1 MIAFIIISLIIII
14 LFLLIGYANKL
25 CKIVVYPKKKSYED
39 GYENQIKK
47 LNLEDF
53 YNSLKKEE
61 ITLKSD
67 YGYDIKGIFIPN
79 SNLNKCII
87 LCHGITVNINY
98 SVKYIKPFYNRGFSI
113 FMYDHRNHGLSG
125 GDYTSMGYFEKFD
138 LKTCANYIFNKL
150 GDDISLGVLG
160 ESMGAAT
167 VLQYCSIDKRIDFCI
182 EDCGY
187 SDVFDLF
194 RHRLKEDYK
203 INFIPLLYIADIL
216 MKFKYSW
223 NFKSASPITFI
234 KDIDIPILFIHGDK
248 DDYVPTYMV
257 YDLFNSKTTGIRD
270 IYIAKDAKHADALI
284 SNPNKYDAVI
294 GSFLDKIR
302 MS

>member
-61 ITLKSD
+61 LTLKSD

-79 SNLNKCII
+79 SNSNKCII

-113 FMYDHRNHGLSG
+113 FMYDHRNHGLSS

>member
-79 SNLNKCII
+79 SNSNKCII

-98 SVKYIKPFYNRGFSI
+98 SVKYIKPFYNRAFSI

>member
-1 MIAFIIISLIIII
+1 MITFIIISLFIIV
-14 LFLLIGYANKL
+14 LFLLICYSYKL

-53 YNSLKKEE
+53 YNSLEKEE

-79 SNLNKCII
+79 SNSNKCII
-87 LCHGITVNINY
+87 LCHGITVNTNY
-98 SVKYIKPFYNRGFSI
+98 SVKYIKPFYSRGFSI

-125 GDYTSMGYFEKFD
+125 GNYTSMGYFEKFD

-167 VLQYCSIDKRIDFCI
+167 VLQYCAIDKRIDFCI

-187 SDVFDLF
+187 SDVFNLF
-194 RHRLKEDYK
+194 KHRLKEDYK
-203 INFIPLLYIADIL
+203 INFTPLLYIANIL
-216 MKFKYSW
+216 MRFKYGW

-234 KDIDIPILFIHGDK
+234 KNIDIPVLFIHGDK

-257 YDLFNSKTTGIRD
+257 YDLFNSKTTGFKD

-284 SNPNKYDAVI
+284 SDPNKYDAVI
-294 GSFLDKIR
+294 GNFLDKVK

>member
-79 SNLNKCII
+79 SNSNKCII

-223 NFKSASPITFI
+223 NYKSASPITFI

-302 MS
+302 IS

>member
-61 ITLKSD
+61 LTLKSD

-79 SNLNKCII
+79 SNSNKCII

>member
-1 MIAFIIISLIIII
+1 MTIPQWDILKNSTLKLVLIISST
-14 LFLLIGYANKL
+14 NW
-25 CKIVVYPKKKSYED
+25 
-39 GYENQIKK
+39 
-47 LNLEDF
+47 
-53 YNSLKKEE
+53 
-61 ITLKSD
+61 
-67 YGYDIKGIFIPN
+67 
-79 SNLNKCII
+79 
-87 LCHGITVNINY
+87 
-98 SVKYIKPFYNRGFSI
+98 
-113 FMYDHRNHGLSG
+113 
-125 GDYTSMGYFEKFD
+125 
-138 LKTCANYIFNKL
+138 
-150 GDDISLGVLG
+150 
-160 ESMGAAT
+160 
-167 VLQYCSIDKRIDFCI
+167 I

>member
-1 MIAFIIISLIIII
+1 
-14 LFLLIGYANKL
+14 
-25 CKIVVYPKKKSYED
+25 
-39 GYENQIKK
+39 
-47 LNLEDF
+47 
-53 YNSLKKEE
+53 
-61 ITLKSD
+61 
-67 YGYDIKGIFIPN
+67 
-79 SNLNKCII
+79 
-87 LCHGITVNINY
+87 
-98 SVKYIKPFYNRGFSI
+98 
-113 FMYDHRNHGLSG
+113 MYDHRNHGLSG

-167 VLQYCSIDKRIDFCI
+167 VLQYCAIDKRIAFCI

-284 SNPNKYDAVI
+284 SDPNKYDVVI

>member
-79 SNLNKCII
+79 SNSNKCII

-98 SVKYIKPFYNRGFSI
+98 SVKYIKPFYNRGFSN

>member
-1 MIAFIIISLIIII
+1 MIAFIIISSIIII

-61 ITLKSD
+61 IALKSD

-79 SNLNKCII
+79 SNSNKCII

-167 VLQYCSIDKRIDFCI
+167 VLQYCAIDKRIDFCI

-194 RHRLKEDYK
+194 KHRLKEDYK

-284 SNPNKYDAVI
+284 SDPNKYDAVI

>member
-79 SNLNKCII
+79 SNSNKCII

-302 MS
+302 IS

>member
-79 SNLNKCII
+79 SNSNKCII

>member
-79 SNLNKCII
+79 SNSNKCII

-257 YDLFNSKTTGIRD
+257 YDLFNSKTTGIRE

>member
-79 SNLNKCII
+79 SNSNKCII

-98 SVKYIKPFYNRGFSI
+98 SFTQNRFSPIFSI
-113 FMYDHRNHGLSG
+113 FLRFLFSYTLYLLNMLFI
-125 GDYTSMGYFEKFD
+125 GD
-138 LKTCANYIFNKL
+138 
-150 GDDISLGVLG
+150 
-160 ESMGAAT
+160 
-167 VLQYCSIDKRIDFCI
+167 
-182 EDCGY
+182 
-187 SDVFDLF
+187 
-194 RHRLKEDYK
+194 
-203 INFIPLLYIADIL
+203 NFIFP
-216 MKFKYSW
+216 
-223 NFKSASPITFI
+223 
-234 KDIDIPILFIHGDK
+234 
-248 DDYVPTYMV
+248 
-257 YDLFNSKTTGIRD
+257 FNLTHD
-270 IYIAKDAKHADALI
+270 
-284 SNPNKYDAVI
+284 
-294 GSFLDKIR
+294 
-302 MS
+302 

>member
-79 SNLNKCII
+79 SNSNKCII

-167 VLQYCSIDKRIDFCI
+167 VLQYCAIDKRIDFCI

-234 KDIDIPILFIHGDK
+234 KGIDIPILFIHGDK

-270 IYIAKDAKHADALI
+270 MYIAKDAKHADALI
-284 SNPNKYDAVI
+284 SDPNKYDAVI

>member
-61 ITLKSD
+61 LTLKSD

-79 SNLNKCII
+79 SNSNKCII

-194 RHRLKEDYK
+194 IHRLKEDYK
-203 INFIPLLYIADIL
+203 INFLPLLFIADII
-216 MKFKYSW
+216 MKVRYKWS
-223 NFKSASPITFI
+223 FKSASPITFI

>member
-79 SNLNKCII
+79 SNSNKCII

-223 NFKSASPITFI
+223 NFKSVSPITFI

>member
-39 GYENQIKK
+39 GYEYQIKK

-79 SNLNKCII
+79 SNSNKCII

>member
-61 ITLKSD
+61 LTLKSD

-79 SNLNKCII
+79 SNSNKCII

-234 KDIDIPILFIHGDK
+234 KDINIPILFIHGDK